1 MIELAA
7 THFGA
12 RSPKSMSVAN
22 RTLERGSK
30 LADRFRAERLTLNEV
45 PERLHEFDII
55 ITCTAS
61 SLPILGKGLLER
73 VVKKRK
79 HAPIFIVDLAVPH
92 DVELEAAN
100 LDDVFL
106 YTVDDLSLIVKD
118 NLEIRREAV
127 DQAEQMIADQTAH
140 FLHLLE
146 GRTTVPAIAALAGHH
161 EELRVLELARA
172 RKMLAAGS
180 TPEQALEA
188 LARGLTAKLLHG
200 PLAAL
205 NAAGDAERAELIAM
219 FDRVY
224 RLEEP
229 SGDEN

>member
-1 MIELAA
+1 
-7 THFGA
+7 
-12 RSPKSMSVAN
+12 MSVAN

-30 LADRFRAERLTLNEV
+30 LADRFGAERLTLNEV

-140 FLHLLE
+140 FLHWLE